1 MEILIEHFQSYWM
14 YYAIG
19 AAVLLPPLIYFRRWS
34 LPLIQYAVEYVIYMG
49 LIHVGL
55 ATIVRVAA
63 WFVDQSTMKRARGL
77 VGQNYNP
84 GWETPWFKFW
94 NPELYN
100 PVWLLYAEIVAAV
113 LVFVLM
119 VRIRGI
125 GAQRKKRKKV
135 PPSKKAAA
143 AGGFQYKA
151 KGGGR
156 R

>member
-1 MEILIEHFQSYWM
+1 MEILTEHFQSYWM

-19 AAVLLPPLIYFRRWS
+19 VAVLLPPLIYFRRWS
-34 LPLIQYAVEYVIYMG
+34 LPLIQYAVEYVIYLG

-55 ATIVRVAA
+55 ATVVRVAG
-63 WFVDQSTMKRARGL
+63 WFIDQSTMKRARGL
-77 VGQNYNP
+77 VGEDYHP
-84 GWETPWFKFW
+84 GWKIPLREFW
-94 NPELYN
+94 NRELYN
-100 PVWLLYAEIVAAV
+100 PVWLFYAEIVVAA
-113 LVFVLM
+113 LLFVLM

-135 PPSKKAAA
+135 PPSKKVTA
-143 AGGFQYKA
+143 AGDYQYKS